1 MLLQCQF
8 PGRQRYVAAL
18 KFTGGGLRAVI
29 KQDKV
34 EVSAH
39 QELCFVSL
47 MQECHWLRDWRQPAP
62 ADLGIALSLSW
73 MLCPAPANSSTHH
86 SPS

>member
-39 QELCFVSL
+39 EEL
-47 MQECHWLRDWRQPAP
+47 
-62 ADLGIALSLSW
+62 
-73 MLCPAPANSSTHH
+73 
-86 SPS
+86 